1 MNTGDIGADA
11 KPSGDKLSFSDAP
24 DEGSCEVGMR
34 LVGKFLAVKDNNNCG
49 GNNVSFSGVYQRKP
63 KR

>member
-1 MNTGDIGADA
+1 M
-11 KPSGDKLSFSDAP
+11 SFRDAP

-34 LVGKFLAVKDNNNCG
+34 LVGKLLAVKDNNNCG